1 MKTREPHF
9 KRVLLKLS
17 GEALMGDRQFGIDQK
32 VVQYI
37 AGELKDVR
45 KLGVE
50 IAIVI
55 GGGNIFRGLEASAEG
70 MERTAADYMG
80 MLATALN
87 ALALQNVLEING
99 MPTRVLS
106 AIEMRELAEPYI
118 RRRAVRHLEKGRF
131 VIFACGTGNPY
142 FTTDTAASLRA
153 VEIGAEVILKATK
166 VEGIYSSD
174 PVKNPL
180 AKKFN
185 DITYMDVLKKGLKVM
200 DSTAISLCMDNKL
213 PIIVFGLMKKG
224 NIRKVLEGKKVGT
237 LVKGGISPYAKRS
250 KAKNS

>member
-1 MKTREPHF
+1 MKTRKPHF

-32 VVQYI
+32 ILQYI

-50 IAIVI
+50 IAVVI

-70 MERTAADYMG
+70 MERTTADYMG

-142 FTTDTAASLRA
+142 FTTDTAAALRA
-153 VEIGAEVILKATK
+153 VEIGADVILKATK

-174 PVKNPL
+174 PEKNPL
-180 AKKFN
+180 AKKFY

-200 DSTAISLCMDNKL
+200 DSTAISLCMDNNL
-213 PIIVFGLMKKG
+213 PIMVFGLMKKG
-224 NIRKVLEGKKVGT
+224 NVRKVLEGKKVGT
-237 LVKGGISPYAKRS
+237 LVKGG
-250 KAKNS
+250 

>member
-1 MKTREPHF
+1 MKTRKPKF

-37 AGELKDVR
+37 ASELKGIS
-45 KLGVE
+45 KSGTQ

-87 ALALQNVLEING
+87 ALALQNALEING

-153 VEIGAEVILKATK
+153 VEIGADIILKATK
-166 VEGIYSSD
+166 VDGVYSSD
-174 PVKNPL
+174 PVKNPH
-180 AKKFN
+180 AKKYRK
-185 DITYMDVLKKGLKVM
+185 ITHMDVLKKGLRVM
-200 DSTAISLCMDNKL
+200 DSTAISLCMENNL
-213 PIIVFGLMKKG
+213 PIIVFGLMKKN
-224 NIRKVLEGKKVGT
+224 NIKKILEGKEIGT
-237 LVKGGISPYAKRS
+237 IVKGE
-250 KAKNS
+250 